1 MNNAENG
8 VIVRLTESINDL
20 SVKFGEFSSELRTG
34 LDNLSKTVNELS
46 ATNTKRLDKH
56 SDELDEHSD
65 RLTKLET
72 FRESEEKSKARNL
85 AIAVVIATLFSGA
98 ISTLLV
104 LFLG

>member
-8 VIVRLTESINDL
+8 VIVRLTESINEL
-20 SVKFGEFSSELRTG
+20 SVEFGKFSAELRAG
-34 LDNLSKTVNELS
+34 LDNLTKTVNDLS

-56 SDELDEHSD
+56 SEELDEHSD

-98 ISTLLV
+98 VSTLLV